1 MRRILDFIWK
11 PFGEN
16 LGFFLALWLL
26 ASVADTYFWA
36 IHGSPVFGCYMAVH
50 GFIQVYAVVLLC
62 GLLKGK
68 ALRIAKI
75 ILIALGIVSMI
86 ADACV
91 HRIMWFSFT
100 RDMVAIILGSNLS
113 EASEFLPL
121 YLNVQVLG
129 FVGVVLVVLGFLLFF
144 EKRISSWNRAWIKIL
159 FSLVL
164 LASVLMVSVRRS
176 RNWEGVFLN
185 KIWLFAT
192 YKSPVELESYRKDV
206 EVETEPEQAQN
217 IVLIIGESLSRYH
230 CSLYG
235 YEKATTPNLDV
246 MAADSSLI
254 CFSDIESAFTNTVEA
269 FIRMFSTYDNHQPAD
284 AEWYDYLFLEDAMSA
299 AGYETT
305 WISNQSSAGI
315 TDNVVAKLASLSDTV
330 EWVGPKG
337 MGVGKNN
344 PDADVLP
351 YVKSFAEKSTGDK
364 RFLVIHLMGSHAGF
378 ASRYPESFAY
388 FKTEDYPDKPT
399 SQRTLLAEYDNSVLY
414 GDWVVSRI
422 MHIFEDSEALVL
434 FFPDH
439 ALDVYFTDSDY
450 VGHAR
455 TSNPESV
462 RFGSAIPFV
471 AYPTPLWERRFP
483 EKAAALKSASSRSY
497 NLENLPYTV
506 LDLAGVVTV
515 QGESVKEKSL
525 L

>member
-1 MRRILDFIWK
+1 
-11 PFGEN
+11 
-16 LGFFLALWLL
+16 
-26 ASVADTYFWA
+26 
-36 IHGSPVFGCYMAVH
+36 MAVH

-206 EVETEPEQAQN
+206 EVETEPEHEQN
-217 IVLIIGESLSRYH
+217 IVLIIG
-230 CSLYG
+230 
-235 YEKATTPNLDV
+235 
-246 MAADSSLI
+246 
-254 CFSDIESAFTNTVEA
+254 
-269 FIRMFSTYDNHQPAD
+269 
-284 AEWYDYLFLEDAMSA
+284 
-299 AGYETT
+299 
-305 WISNQSSAGI
+305 
-315 TDNVVAKLASLSDTV
+315 
-330 EWVGPKG
+330 
-337 MGVGKNN
+337 
-344 PDADVLP
+344 
-351 YVKSFAEKSTGDK
+351 
-364 RFLVIHLMGSHAGF
+364 
-378 ASRYPESFAY
+378 
-388 FKTEDYPDKPT
+388 
-399 SQRTLLAEYDNSVLY
+399 
-414 GDWVVSRI
+414 
-422 MHIFEDSEALVL
+422 
-434 FFPDH
+434 
-439 ALDVYFTDSDY
+439 
-450 VGHAR
+450 
-455 TSNPESV
+455 
-462 RFGSAIPFV
+462 
-471 AYPTPLWERRFP
+471 
-483 EKAAALKSASSRSY
+483 
-497 NLENLPYTV
+497 
-506 LDLAGVVTV
+506 
-515 QGESVKEKSL
+515 
-525 L
+525 